1 MVSQRVPVFAVLATL
16 LLAPRPGRAVPAGP
30 PDTTRQE
37 KGSLEERIELL
48 DQQVRVLNRLREL
61 DREATPLRQPDTTAF
76 GRVTISRVVY
86 GDYAAQPAAA
96 NIGNRDKTT
105 LAALASYGAK
115 EWFNVG
121 KRGGTPSPRQA
132 DINELLIRKSR
143 QGNASSG

>member
-1 MVSQRVPVFAVLATL
+1 
-16 LLAPRPGRAVPAGP
+16 
-30 PDTTRQE
+30 
-37 KGSLEERIELL
+37 
-48 DQQVRVLNRLREL
+48 VRVLNRLREL

-76 GRVTISRVVY
+76 GRVTISGVVY

-132 DINELLIRKSR
+132 DINELLIRESR